1 MKGAVIYARYSSERQ
16 NEQSIEGQLR
26 ICNQYAEANGL
37 TVLDTYI
44 DRAMTGTNDHR
55 PAFQQMLSDS
65 EKPVPWD
72 IVLVYA
78 IDRFGRNSIEIAVNK
93 QRLKKNH
100 KTLIS
105 ATQRTSENIDGSKNL
120 DGILLENVYIGLA
133 EYYSAELSQKIKRGL
148 HENRSKGL
156 FPGGRIAYG
165 YRVENKRVLI
175 DEERA
180 KIVLYVFQQ
189 YAQGVIA
196 KDIIADL
203 TEKGVTYHGKPF
215 ALNTLYGMLR
225 LRKYIG
231 ICNCAGTDYDNI
243 YPPIVPTTLFDEV
256 GRILEKNKIGS
267 KSREV
272 EFLLKGKLICG
283 YCGKSLQGD
292 SGTSKNGTVKYYYK
306 CMGRKKMNICEKD
319 IMPKE
324 KLEQAILD
332 ATMQV
337 FGTPEG
343 ISAIADEILKIHAKR
358 MNDKSLLAILN
369 NERDE
374 IKRALAN
381 IMKAVEQGIFNAT
394 TKNRMDELEAQL
406 AAVEDKI
413 TIEQYKAQNQ
423 LKKEQVVEYLTHTIR
438 QSPRL
443 LIKNLIQKIVVYDD
457 RFEIYYNYLNRMP
470 PKTDDIG
477 DKSIAETPPNTCSD
491 ISKDSSP
498 TKNTG
503 NRLCFLLVAPS
514 GAADPK
520 GSREQAMP
528 ATPRRG
534 DPACGVSADTRWGHE
549 RKKCADVGSRER
561 SKAPPRGPR
570 LRGFG
575 DRWGKSDE
583 ISGNRLCFLLVA
595 PSGAADLLDGC
606 RAHTET
612 DFRFIAVF
620 AYLEPV

>member
-1 MKGAVIYARYSSERQ
+1 MKGAVIYARYSSEKQ

-37 TVLDTYI
+37 TILDTYI

-55 PAFQQMLSDS
+55 PAFQQMLADC
-65 EKPVPWD
+65 EKAVPWD

-93 QRLKKNH
+93 QRLKKH
-100 KTLIS
+100 KKTLIS
-105 ATQRTSENIDGSKNL
+105 ATQRTSENIDGTKNL

-133 EYYSAELSQKIKRGL
+133 EYYSAELSQKVKRGMYETL
-148 HENRSKGL
+148 KKGL
-156 FPGGRIAYG
+156 YPGGVVPFG
-165 YRVENKRVLI
+165 YRVENKRVYI
-175 DEERA
+175 NEEEA
-180 KIVLYVFQQ
+180 EIVRSIFQQ
-189 YAQGVIA
+189 YAQGVLGRELIA
-196 KDIIADL
+196 QLQA
-203 TEKGVTYHGKPF
+203 KGITNHGRPF
-215 ALNTLYGMLR
+215 ALNTLYNMLR
-225 LRKYIG
+225 MKKYIG
-231 ICNCAGTDYDNI
+231 IFEYGGEVCTNI
-243 YPPIVPTTLFDEV
+243 FPPIVPEALFEEV
-256 GRILEKNKIGS
+256 GSILLKNKHGGT
-267 KSREV
+267 SREV

-283 YCGKSLQGD
+283 YCGYHLQGD
-292 SGTSKNGTVKYYYK
+292 SGTSKSGRRIYYYK
-306 CMGRKKMNICEKD
+306 CMGRKKKNICHKE

-324 KLEQAILD
+324 KLEQAVID

-406 AAVEDKI
+406 TEVEDKI

-498 TKNTG
+498 HQNNPNLGTYPK
-503 NRLCFLLVAPS
+503 S
-514 GAADPK
+514 GLFFARDF
-520 GSREQAMP
+520 
-528 ATPRRG
+528 
-534 DPACGVSADTRWGHE
+534 
-549 RKKCADVGSRER
+549 
-561 SKAPPRGPR
+561 
-570 LRGFG
+570 FG
-575 DRWGKSDE
+575 
-583 ISGNRLCFLLVA
+583 III
-595 PSGAADLLDGC
+595 
-606 RAHTET
+606 
-612 DFRFIAVF
+612 RF
-620 AYLEPV
+620 E